1 MAISC
6 LAVSPAMALA
16 ATGPVA
22 AYGFDEASGT
32 TVTDSSSFGNTGVI
46 DGATR
51 VTGGKFGGALSFDGT
66 NDRVRVPDSASLDL
80 TTGMT
85 LEAWVNPRNSS
96 GWHNVM
102 LKERTGDLTYALY
115 ASGTTSPSA
124 QLTTATA
131 GDYRMANGLAALPTN
146 TWSHLA
152 ATYDGTTLRLLVN
165 GAVVTSTAYTGTIT
179 VSNGDFFIGGNS
191 VWGEWFD
198 GLIDEVRVYDH
209 ALTTAEIQADMATA
223 VGNGATPTPTPTA
236 TPTVTFTPTATPTPT
251 PPPDAATKGTWTPPV
266 DWPLVAVHMSMLS
279 NGKVAMWDAF
289 GAALGSEKI
298 WDPATGL
305 FQATP
310 SGINLFC
317 AGHVLLPDG
326 RLFTAGGHVLAY
338 VGITN
343 TALLNPL
350 TGSWTQGPQ
359 MSRGRWYPT
368 TTTLPDG
375 RVLIVSGD
383 GIVQGGPYTPFY
395 APSNTVP
402 EIYNPATNTIAAMP
416 SAARQMP
423 LYPFIF
429 VAPDG
434 RVVDVG
440 PDKTTRFLDLQT

>member
-1 MAISC
+1 M
-6 LAVSPAMALA
+6 
-16 ATGPVA
+16 
-22 AYGFDEASGT
+22 
-32 TVTDSSSFGNTGVI
+32 
-46 DGATR
+46 
-51 VTGGKFGGALSFDGT
+51 
-66 NDRVRVPDSASLDL
+66 
-80 TTGMT
+80 
-85 LEAWVNPRNSS
+85 
-96 GWHNVM
+96 
-102 LKERTGDLTYALY
+102 
-115 ASGTTSPSA
+115 
-124 QLTTATA
+124 
-131 GDYRMANGLAALPTN
+131 
-146 TWSHLA
+146 
-152 ATYDGTTLRLLVN
+152 
-165 GAVVTSTAYTGTIT
+165 TSTAYTGTIT

-209 ALTTAEIQADMATA
+209 ALTATEIQADMATA
-223 VGNGATPTPTPTA
+223 VGNGGTPTPTPTA

-289 GAALGSEKI
+289 SAALGSEKI

-310 SGINLFC
+310 SGLNLFC

-326 RLFTAGGHVLAY
+326 RLFVAGGHVLAY
-338 VGITN
+338 VGTTN
-343 TALLNPL
+343 TALMNPL

-402 EIYNPATNTIAAMP
+402 EIYNPATNTIASMP

-434 RVVDVG
+434 RIVDVG
-440 PDKTTRFLDLQT
+440 PDKTTRFLDLQTGTWSALASQSPIDGHSAVMYRPGKILKSGTWTDPDFPNTVAITNRAATLDLTQTVPTWTEVAPMHYKRTFHTLTVLPTGDVLALAGQSKANGNEVTNSADLDARDLEPGDQHVDRRWRRASARVATTTRRSCCPTAASCWPAAAASTAR